1 MAMARFILPDRRLG
15 TVYKERR
22 VELRWWRINITLRP
36 VLLSRIISHLGTKL
50 PQVHPLTA
58 VLRHQLGYPGN
69 ASVVCYGVSISATYG
84 VRGET
89 GLFSDDFTLLYCI
102 DDIDIGN
109 DAYNIKRDPTH
120 K

>member
-1 MAMARFILPDRRLG
+1 MSMARFILSDRRLG
-15 TVYKERR
+15 TVYKECRM
-22 VELRWWRINITLRP
+22 ELRRWRNNITLRP
-36 VLLSRIISHLGTKL
+36 VLLSRIISHLGTEL
-50 PQVHPLTA
+50 PQVHSPTT
-58 VLRHQLGYPGN
+58 VLCHKPSYSGN
-69 ASVVCYGVSISATYG
+69 ASVICYGVSISATYG

-109 DAYNIKRDPTH
+109 DAYNIKRYPTH